1 MFVIGTAGHVDH
13 GKSTLTEVLT
23 GIDPDRLSQEKE
35 RGMTIELGFAWMTLP
50 NGREV
55 SIVDVPGHE
64 RFIKNMLMGVGGIDM
79 ALLIVAADEGVM
91 PQTVEHLAILDL
103 LQIKRGI
110 VALTKS
116 ELVDEDWI
124 DLVSTDV
131 LELLE
136 DTTLSDAKIVPVSA
150 MTGAGIPDLL
160 AEVERVLGDLPE
172 KRDLGRPRL
181 PVDRSFTISGFGTV
195 VTGTLIDGRVREGQ
209 EVEVLPSGKRG
220 RIRGLQTHKE
230 TEDEALPGTRVA
242 VNLSGLSHDEISRGD
257 LIASP
262 GWLRPTDVID
272 ASFRVINRSPRPVK
286 HNASTTLFTGS
297 AESPAVVRMLDA
309 DSLEPGESGWVQIK
323 LEHPIPIVQ
332 GDFFV
337 IRDSVATLGG
347 GVALDLTPRRHK
359 RFDETVASRLLALSE
374 GSGEDAIVTAIETAQ
389 PAVPATIAQ
398 AVNESVADVTE
409 RIEGLLSSS
418 LLISLSGSAD
428 GPLYT
433 TAGWANLSGA
443 ARDATRAFHAEYPL
457 RAGIPAEEL
466 RSRLKLKT
474 SLFTPV
480 ADRLIDNGDI
490 ERLSSMMR
498 TPGYTPEFSDDQTQ
512 QIADYLS
519 YLGTDRFSPPT
530 DKPIDTELIA
540 ALVDQG
546 RVVRLNQEVIYPGDV
561 YEEMEQ
567 RVIEYGSENENIAL
581 GRVRE
586 MFDTSRKYTLAILE
600 HMDRRQITR
609 RVGDDRQL
617 R

>member
-13 GKSTLTEVLT
+13 GKSTLTEALT
-23 GIDPDRLSQEKE
+23 GIDPDRLRQEKE

-50 NGREV
+50 GGREV

-103 LQIKRGI
+103 LQINRGV
-110 VALTKS
+110 VALTKR
-116 ELVDEDWI
+116 ELVGDEWI
-124 DLVSTDV
+124 ELISTDV

-136 DTTLSDAKIVPVSA
+136 GTTLAEAKIVPVSA
-150 MTGAGIPDLL
+150 MTGDGIPELL
-160 AEVERVLGDLPE
+160 AEVESVLGNLPE

-195 VTGTLIDGRVREGQ
+195 VTGTLIDGRVRGGQ
-209 EVEVLPSGKRG
+209 EVEILPSGARA

-230 TEDEALPGTRVA
+230 AEDEALPGTRVA
-242 VNLSGLSHDEISRGD
+242 VNLSGIAHDEISRGD
-257 LIASP
+257 VIASP
-262 GWLRPTDVID
+262 GWLRPTSVFD
-272 ASFRVINRSPRPVK
+272 ASFRVIDRSPRSVK

-297 AESPAVVRMLDA
+297 AESPAVVRLLDT
-309 DSLEPGESGWVQIK
+309 DSLAPGETGWVQIK
-323 LEHPIPIVQ
+323 LENPIPIVQ

-359 RFDETVASRLLALSE
+359 RFDDKVSSRLQALSE
-374 GSGEDAIVTAIETAQ
+374 GSGEDAIVTAVESAQ
-389 PAVPATIAQ
+389 PAVPSTIAQ

-409 RIEGLLSSS
+409 RIEGLLTTSA
-418 LLISLSGSAD
+418 LISLTNTTD

-433 TAGWANLSGA
+433 TAGWARLSGS

-466 RSRLKLKT
+466 RSRLKLKAA
-474 SLFTPV
+474 LFTQV
-480 ADRLIDNGDI
+480 ANRLIENDDV
-490 ERLSSMMR
+490 ERVGSLMR
-498 TPGYTPEFSDDQTQ
+498 SAGYAPEFTNEQTQ
-512 QIADYLS
+512 QIADYLD
-519 YLGTDRFSPPT
+519 YLGTDRYSPPT
-530 DKPIDTELIA
+530 DRPIDQELIA

-546 RVVRLNQEVIYPGDV
+546 RVERLNQEVIYPSDV
-561 YEEMEQ
+561 YQEMEQ
-567 RVIEYGSENENIAL
+567 RVIEYGSANEKIAL
-581 GRVRE
+581 GAVRE
-586 MFDTSRKYTLAILE
+586 MFDTSRKYTLAVLE

>member
-13 GKSTLTEVLT
+13 GKSTLTESLT

-50 NGREV
+50 GGREV

-64 RFIKNMLMGVGGIDM
+64 KFIKNMLMGVGGIDM
-79 ALLIVAADEGVM
+79 ALLIIAADEGVM

-103 LQIKRGI
+103 LQIQRGI
-110 VALTKS
+110 VALTKR

-124 DLVSTDV
+124 NLVSTDV

-136 DTTLSDAKIVPVSA
+136 DTTLANAKIIPVSA
-150 MTGAGIPDLL
+150 MTGDGIPDLL
-160 AEVERVLGDLPE
+160 AEVERVLEDLPE

-195 VTGTLIDGRVREGQ
+195 VTGTLIDGRVRGGQ
-209 EVEVLPSGKRG
+209 EIEVLPSGARA

-230 TEDEALPGTRVA
+230 AEDEALPGTRVA
-242 VNLSGLSHDEISRGD
+242 VNLSGISHDEISRGD
-257 LIASP
+257 VIASP
-262 GWLRPTDVID
+262 GWLRPTSVFD
-272 ASFRVINRSPRPVK
+272 ASFRVIDRSPRPVK

-297 AESPAVVRMLDA
+297 AESPAVVRLLDA
-309 DSLEPGESGWVQIK
+309 EALAPGDTGWVQIK
-323 LEHPIPIVQ
+323 LENPVAIVQ
-332 GDFFV
+332 GDYFV
-337 IRDSVATLGG
+337 VRDSVATLGG

-359 RFDETVASRLLALSE
+359 RYDDNVTNRLQALSE
-374 GSGEDAIVTAIETAQ
+374 GSGEDAIVSAVALTQ
-389 PAVPATIAQ
+389 PAVPSTIAQ
-398 AVNESVADVTE
+398 AVNESVADVTQ

-418 LLISLSGSAD
+418 ALVSLTDTTD

-433 TAGWANLSGA
+433 TAGWANLSGS
-443 ARDATRAFHAEYPL
+443 ARDATRAFHIEHPL

-466 RSRLKLKT
+466 RSRLKLKAA
-474 SLFTPV
+474 LFTKV
-480 ADRLIDNGDI
+480 ADRLVDSGDI
-490 ERLSSMMR
+490 ERAGSLMR
-498 TPGYTPEFSDDQTQ
+498 SPGYAPEFSDEQTQ
-512 QIADYLS
+512 QIDDYLD

-530 DKPIDTELIA
+530 DKPIDQELIA
-540 ALVDQG
+540 ALGDQG

-561 YEEMEQ
+561 YEEMEK
-567 RVIEYGSENENIAL
+567 RVIKYGSANESISL
-581 GRVRE
+581 GSVRE
-586 MFDTSRKYTLAILE
+586 MFDTSRKYTLALLE

>member
-242 VNLSGLSHDEISRGD
+242 VNLSGISHDEISRGD
-257 LIASP
+257 VIASP

-347 GVALDLTPRRHK
+347 GVALDLTPPRHK

>member
-242 VNLSGLSHDEISRGD
+242 VNLSGISHDEISRGD
-257 LIASP
+257 VIASP

>member
-150 MTGAGIPDLL
+150 MTGDGIPDLL

-209 EVEVLPSGKRG
+209 EVEVLPSGKRC

-242 VNLSGLSHDEISRGD
+242 VNLSGISHDEISRGD
-257 LIASP
+257 VIASP

-561 YEEMEQ
+561 YEEMKQ

-609 RVGDDRQL
+609 RVGDYRQL